1 MDRVS
6 MEEWMYKLSRVGNN
20 LSFLNHVIKFV
31 AAAKKHRVSRGED
44 QTICPCRSCKNKLPH
59 EDDVVKYHLIRYGF
73 VENYTI
79 WKFHGDAD
87 PSVTGASERNS
98 STPSSVNE
106 RGQEPSSS
114 TATASDDFVKHDY
127 INIDDLLQDM
137 GGSDGSGIGDD
148 EQAIFWG
155 LKM

>member
-1 MDRVS
+1 M
-6 MEEWMYKLSRVGNN
+6 
-20 LSFLNHVIKFV
+20 
-31 AAAKKHRVSRGED
+31 
-44 QTICPCRSCKNKLPH
+44 
-59 EDDVVKYHLIRYGF
+59 
-73 VENYTI
+73 
-79 WKFHGDAD
+79 WKFHGEAD